1 MTACFNKGTLVSI
14 MPLLWAVWKCR
25 YAAVDTQPKL
35 QHRKW
40 KNLSIFF
47 YLFFLTNQN
56 LIIIA
61 CGYEI
66 KVAEPKL
73 NLNLG
78 AGPSL
83 TTISSPSYLLVC
95 RLITTAVG
103 DTVIWHF
110 FVCVLDAFPDTTQF
124 GTGWNQPSTYWA
136 GITITMPLIK
146 LNNTY

>member
-110 FVCVLDAFPDTTQF
+110 FCVCTGCLSWYNPIWDWVESAFYILGRNHYHNATH
-124 GTGWNQPSTYWA
+124 
-136 GITITMPLIK
+136 
-146 LNNTY
+146 